1 MAQEYRQAFNQAAT
15 DPAAFWLTSAREV
28 QWDKAPTQAID
39 DSKAPLY
46 NWFPDGKLNLSANAL
61 DRHVAAG
68 RGDQA
73 ALIYDSAMLNSK
85 TEYSYSELLREV
97 EIFAGVLR
105 DRGVKTGDRVL
116 IYLPMIPQ
124 AVISMLAC
132 ARLGAVHSVVFGG
145 FAPKELAARITDCEP
160 VAIVTASGGIEP
172 SRHIEYLPA
181 VAEALALAEKSV
193 RDVIVSHRDGFEH
206 SPSEYQDASEVNWLD
221 WDELAKVAQPAAP
234 VSLDS
239 THPLYVLYT
248 SGTTGSPKG
257 VVRDTGGYTTALQ
270 FSMNAIYDVHPG
282 DVMFTASDV
291 GWVVGHSYI
300 VYAPLI
306 AGATS
311 VLYEG
316 KPIGTPDA
324 GVFGRIIE
332 DHKVTTMFTAPTALR
347 AVRKADPS
355 GALIA
360 AHDLSSLRA
369 LFVAGERLDPDTYH
383 FAVDLLGIPVVDNW
397 WQTETGWPIAS
408 NPLGLEELTAKAG
421 SPTTPVPGF
430 NVEIRDALGA
440 QVAAGDEG
448 NIVIK
453 LPLPPGALT
462 TLWGNDQ
469 RFIDTYLT
477 QIEGFYL
484 TGDSGFLD
492 EDGYLFVMGRTDDVI
507 NVSGHRLST
516 GAMEQVLASHPAVA
530 ECAVIGINDAL
541 KGQRASG
548 YVVLK
553 SGVDTDEETLKKEIV
568 ALVRQHIGPVADFR
582 EVSVVAGLPKT
593 RSGKILRKTMRQ
605 IADGKEYTVPSTIED
620 PAVLDDLANYLR
632 PQG

>member
-1 MAQEYRQAFNQAAT
+1 MAQEYRQAFTQAAT
-15 DPAAFWLTSAREV
+15 DPAAFWLTAAREV

-582 EVSVVAGLPKT
+582 EVTVVAGLPKT

>member
-15 DPAAFWLTSAREV
+15 DPAAFWLTAARDV

-68 RGDQA
+68 RGDQT

-492 EDGYLFVMGRTDDVI
+492 DDGYLFVMGRTDDVI

-582 EVSVVAGLPKT
+582 EVTVVAGLPKT